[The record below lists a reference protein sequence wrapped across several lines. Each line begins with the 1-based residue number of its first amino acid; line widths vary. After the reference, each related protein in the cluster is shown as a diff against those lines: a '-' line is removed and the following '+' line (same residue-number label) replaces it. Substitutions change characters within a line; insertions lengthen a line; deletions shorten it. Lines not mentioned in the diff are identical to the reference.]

1 MTKPVEIVQVSR
13 TIPIFKNSEPAN
25 AIEVVNFNF
34 QNGDECGFNVV
45 SQKGLYQVGDW
56 AIYIQPDYC
65 LPDTELFKSFTA
77 PNGDPN
83 KSKLGKQNRIKAIKF
98 NFQFEDS
105 SDPIYSNGILLPLA
119 EVRLPDYLWGGED
132 NLDREFSDDKV
143 ASFDIAKYLGI
154 TKYEE
159 PEKFKT
165 GNAKGNLPGFL
176 YKTDEENAANLKS
189 HINRVLAAGER
200 VGWTLKIDGSS
211 FTQYFKKTVDGWTT
225 GICSRTLEKKI
236 PEDISLTSD
245 PWITLSISSGL
256 FEKGMKYCQD
266 NNRELAFRGEI
277 YGEGLK
283 GSGNKLN
290 PHAKLKPSLNI
301 FGIDDLQSGFATKL
315 LPREVEEICKELELE
330 YLPVQE
336 EIEIPTYQ
344 RLMDRAKNLFSY
356 YEREREQ
363 IVEGIVVRTLNSN
376 KLSCKIL
383 NDKYDAKK

>member
-13 TIPIFKNSEPAN
+13 IIPIFKNSEPAN
-25 AIEVVNFNF
+25 AIEVINFNF

-45 SQKGLYQVGDW
+45 SQKGIYQVGDW
-56 AIYIQPDYC
+56 AVYIQPDYC

-119 EVRLPDYLWGGED
+119 EINLPEESGEG
-132 NLDREFSDDKV
+132 
-143 ASFDIAKYLGI
+143 FDIAEFLEI

-189 HINRVLAAGER
+189 HINRILEAEEKI
-200 VGWTLKIDGSS
+200 GWSLKIDGSS
-211 FTQYFKKTVDGWTT
+211 FTQYFKKTVNGWTT

-236 PEDISLTSD
+236 PEDIFTTSD

-266 NNRELAFRGEI
+266 NNRELAFRAEI

-290 PHAKLKPSLNI
+290 PHAKKKPSLTI
-301 FGIDDLQSGFATKL
+301 FGIDDLSSGFATKL
-315 LPREVEEICKELELE
+315 LPREVEEICFGELPYLGYQPFYSEVSNYDELIVE
-330 YLPVQE
+330 
-336 EIEIPTYQ
+336 
-344 RLMDRAKNLFSY
+344 AKKVFDYFKANNCWD
-356 YEREREQ
+356 
-363 IVEGIVVRTLNSN
+363 IEGIVVRTLDSN
-376 KLSCKIL
+376 KLSAKVM
-383 NDKYDAKK
+383 NDNYDARK

>member
-13 TIPIFKNSEPAN
+13 IISIFKNSEPAN
-25 AIEVVNFNF
+25 AIEVINFSF

-45 SQKGLYQVGDW
+45 SQKGTYQVGDW

-105 SDPIYSNGILLPLA
+105 SDPIYSNGILLPLS
-119 EVRLPDYLWGGED
+119 EVGLPPNVGLKPE
-132 NLDREFSDDKV
+132 DREKD
-143 ASFDIAKYLGI
+143 FDIAEFLGI

-200 VGWTLKIDGSS
+200 IGASLKYDGSS
-211 FTQYFKKTVDGWTT
+211 FTQYFREDVNGWTT
-225 GICSRTLEKKI
+225 GICSRVMEKKI
-236 PEDISLTSD
+236 PEDLSTTSD
-245 PWITLSISSGL
+245 AWINLSVSSGL
-256 FEKGMKYCQD
+256 YERGMKYCQE
-266 NNRELAFRGEI
+266 NNRQLAFRGEI
-277 YGEGLK
+277 YGEGVTK

-290 PHAKLKPSLNI
+290 PHSKCSPGLII

-315 LPREVEEICKELELE
+315 LPYEVAMICSQINISYVETVEILAKDYDEL
-330 YLPVQE
+330 
-336 EIEIPTYQ
+336 IEIANCKFKAYKEQ
-344 RLMDRAKNLFSY
+344 RDWV
-356 YEREREQ
+356 
-363 IVEGIVVRTLNSN
+363 VEGLVVRTLTSN
-376 KLSCKIL
+376 NLSVKVM
-383 NDKYDAKK
+383 NDNYDSKK

>member
-1 MTKPVEIVQVSR
+1 MTKPVEIVTVTR
-13 TIPIFKNSEPAN
+13 TIPLFKNSEPAN
-25 AIEVVNFNF
+25 AIEVINFDF
-34 QNGDECGFNVV
+34 LNGDECGFNVV
-45 SQKGLYQVGDW
+45 SQKGIYQVGDK

-105 SDPIYSNGILLPLA
+105 SDPIYSNGILLPLF
-119 EVRLPDYLWGGED
+119 EVGLPED
-132 NLDREFSDDKV
+132 RDED
-143 ASFDIAKYLGI
+143 FDIAEFLGI

-200 VGWTLKIDGSS
+200 ISWTLKIDGSS
-211 FTQYFKKTVDGWTT
+211 FTQYFKKGVDGWTT
-225 GICSRTLEKKI
+225 GICSRLLEKKDVDN
-236 PEDISLTSD
+236 PNSSD
-245 PWITLSISSGL
+245 PWVSLSHSSGL
-256 FEKGMKYCQD
+256 YEKGMEYCQD
-266 NNRELAFRGEI
+266 NNRELAFRAEI

-290 PHAKLKPSLNI
+290 PHSKNKPSLTI
-301 FGIDDLQSGFATKL
+301 FGIDTLESGFATKL
-315 LPREVEEICKELELE
+315 LPKEVEEICFGELPYLGYQPFYSDVSNYDELVIEAKKVFE
-330 YLPVQE
+330 YFKTANGWD
-336 EIEIPTYQ
+336 I
-344 RLMDRAKNLFSY
+344 
-356 YEREREQ
+356 
-363 IVEGIVVRTLNSN
+363 EGIVIRTLDSN
-376 KLSCKIL
+376 NLTCKIM
-383 NDKYDAKK
+383 NPIYDSKK

>member
-1 MTKPVEIVQVSR
+1 MTKPVEIVNISR

-34 QNGDECGFNVV
+34 ENGDECGFNVV
-45 SQKGLYQVGDW
+45 SQKGLYQVGDL
-56 AIYIQPDYC
+56 AVYIQPDYC

-105 SDPIYSNGILLPLA
+105 SDLIYSNGILLPLN
-119 EVRLPDYLWGGED
+119 EINLPE
-132 NLDREFSDDKV
+132 DREED
-143 ASFDIAKYLGI
+143 FDITEYLGI

-176 YKTDEENAANLKS
+176 YKTDEENAANCKS

-200 VGWTLKIDGSS
+200 IGWTLKVDGSS

-225 GICSRTLEKKI
+225 GICSRLLEKKV

-245 PWITLSISSGL
+245 PWVTLSVSSGL
-256 FEKGMKYCQD
+256 FEKGMRYCQD
-266 NNRELAFRGEI
+266 NDRELAFRGEI

-290 PHAKLKPSLNI
+290 PHSKHKPSLVI
-301 FGIDDLQSGFATKL
+301 FGIDDLSSGFATKV
-315 LPREVEEICKELELE
+315 LPAEVEFICHFADIEHLGTTEIFPKNYDELVETANSIFE
-330 YLPVQE
+330 SYKRE
-336 EIEIPTYQ
+336 KGWIIEG
-344 RLMDRAKNLFSY
+344 
-356 YEREREQ
+356 
-363 IVEGIVVRTLNSN
+363 VVVRTLDSN
-376 KLSCKIL
+376 KLSVKVM
-383 NDKYDAKK
+383 NNSYDAKK

>member
-1 MTKPVEIVQVSR
+1 MTKPVEIVTITRS
-13 TIPIFKNSEPAN
+13 IPIFKNSEPAN
-25 AIEVVNFNF
+25 AIEVINFNF

-45 SQKGLYQVGDW
+45 SQKGIYQIGDS

-65 LPDTELFKSFTA
+65 LSDTELFKSFTA

-105 SDPIYSNGILLPLA
+105 SDPIYSNGILLPLS
-119 EVRLPDYLWGGED
+119 EINLPE
-132 NLDREFSDDKV
+132 DREE
-143 ASFDIAKYLGI
+143 SFDIAEFLGI

-189 HINRVLAAGER
+189 HINRVLAGGER
-200 VGWTLKIDGSS
+200 IGWTLKIDGSS
-211 FTQYFKKTVDGWTT
+211 FTQYFKKTVDGWIT

-236 PEDISLTSD
+236 PEDVSSTSD

-256 FEKGMKYCQD
+256 FEKGMKYCQETGK
-266 NNRELAFRGEI
+266 ELAFRGEI
-277 YGEGLK
+277 YGEGLR

-290 PHAKLKPSLNI
+290 PHSKCRPGLFIYGVDNLE
-301 FGIDDLQSGFATKL
+301 SGFATKL
-315 LPREVEEICKELELE
+315 LPYEMTEICGILGIPCLSPTLMSAKTYDELIEEAEEIFKYKLRDS
-330 YLPVQE
+330 
-336 EIEIPTYQ
+336 II
-344 RLMDRAKNLFSY
+344 
-356 YEREREQ
+356 
-363 IVEGIVVRTLNSN
+363 EGIVVRTLSSN

-383 NDKYDAKK
+383 NNAYDAKK